1 MEYLDFGAAIIIFN
15 PDLVVVPRESG
26 TTENFVTLDL
36 DCGADG
42 IVTLISGY
50 FKYRVPT
57 AIDIAVLES
66 LLRSVSDKVL
76 VSLDANAFS
85 KRWFSRVNDA
95 RGDALVMCIDANEL
109 EIVNVPSPYTTFHG
123 PRGKTNIDITLADR
137 ALRQKL
143 LGWSVIPG
151 ETSSDHQ
158 IIEFTV
164 ELQRREFMHREQRF
178 NLLRQNYEGF
188 LQEFD
193 ARESLRVVVQQNS
206 NRMAEHISED
216 VTAVARL
223 YAPKTRRRMKTTPP
237 WWTKE
242 LQTARRTLRAAARH
256 VTANGNRR
264 TFNARRNEYT
274 ALLKKNKLESW
285 RAFCTNEGIQP
296 WGRLYRWLKNGSKRQ
311 TGIGLLMKTDGNR
324 CSTIDE
330 SVDLLLNTLI
340 PNDPHHQLPNI
351 GDATVC
357 DLQPLDEITIK
368 NLVWTIA
375 PNRAPGKDGI
385 TGRMVR
391 VLWPS
396 LSRRIVELVNACLRE
411 ARFPT
416 IWKSAEV
423 VPILK
428 GEDRNASLPKSYMPV
443 SLLPVMGKIV
453 EKAMY
458 LRLQEQ
464 IGPNLSGKQY
474 GFTKERSTMDA
485 VENLLK
491 WSDLRPEKYVV
502 TVFLDITGVFDNL
515 ALPALQLDLQNLD
528 ASRHMR
534 SWIAEYLSG
543 RTATMTIGGVMK
555 TVRVTK
561 GCPQGSILG
570 PILWNVTMEALLKT
584 IFPEFVTIQA
594 YADDIAISIAAE
606 TRAWYNVQSRH

>member
-95 RGDALVMCIDANEL
+95 RGDALEMCIDANEL

-123 PRGKTNIDITLADR
+123 PRGKTNIDITFADR

-164 ELQRREFMHREQRF
+164 ELQRREFMHLEQRF

-264 TFNARRNEYT
+264 TFNARRN
-274 ALLKKNKLESW
+274 
-285 RAFCTNEGIQP
+285 
-296 WGRLYRWLKNGSKRQ
+296 
-311 TGIGLLMKTDGNR
+311 
-324 CSTIDE
+324 
-330 SVDLLLNTLI
+330 
-340 PNDPHHQLPNI
+340 
-351 GDATVC
+351 
-357 DLQPLDEITIK
+357 
-368 NLVWTIA
+368 
-375 PNRAPGKDGI
+375 
-385 TGRMVR
+385 
-391 VLWPS
+391 
-396 LSRRIVELVNACLRE
+396 
-411 ARFPT
+411 
-416 IWKSAEV
+416 
-423 VPILK
+423 
-428 GEDRNASLPKSYMPV
+428 
-443 SLLPVMGKIV
+443 
-453 EKAMY
+453 
-458 LRLQEQ
+458 
-464 IGPNLSGKQY
+464 
-474 GFTKERSTMDA
+474 
-485 VENLLK
+485 
-491 WSDLRPEKYVV
+491 
-502 TVFLDITGVFDNL
+502 
-515 ALPALQLDLQNLD
+515 
-528 ASRHMR
+528 
-534 SWIAEYLSG
+534 
-543 RTATMTIGGVMK
+543 
-555 TVRVTK
+555 
-561 GCPQGSILG
+561 
-570 PILWNVTMEALLKT
+570 
-584 IFPEFVTIQA
+584 
-594 YADDIAISIAAE
+594 
-606 TRAWYNVQSRH
+606 